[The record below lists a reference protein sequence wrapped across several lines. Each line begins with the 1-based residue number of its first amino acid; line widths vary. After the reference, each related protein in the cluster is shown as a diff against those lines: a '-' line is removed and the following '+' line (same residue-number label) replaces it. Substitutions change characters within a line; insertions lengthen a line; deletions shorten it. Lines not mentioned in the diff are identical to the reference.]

1 MQFDP
6 SPDDDDSREL
16 LEKVDALLKRH
27 QPKRP
32 TVPLEEKPELTA
44 TPPDAPELMELAD
57 LIELPEEPPKQQP
70 KPPPV
75 MQPRVDD
82 TAPFDDIPVL
92 TDIVVEPAEAI
103 ASADA
108 PLPGDQLLDLEERL
122 YRELEAHLV
131 PQLSMAF
138 SKTLNELLNQ
148 AKIHIGVAVRE
159 HLVQELSRES
169 KRLGDRG

>member
-6 SPDDDDSREL
+6 PPEDDDSREL

-32 TVPLEEKPELTA
+32 TAPPEEEPGLTA
-44 TPPDAPELMELAD
+44 PPPEVPELMELAD
-57 LIELPEEPPKQQP
+57 LIELPEEAPKPPP

-75 MQPRVDD
+75 MQPRVAD
-82 TAPFDDIPVL
+82 TVPFDDIPVL
-92 TDIVVEPAEAI
+92 TDIVVEPVEAI
-103 ASADA
+103 APADA
-108 PLPGDQLLDLEERL
+108 PLPGNQLLDLEERL
-122 YRELEAHLV
+122 YRELEARLV

-138 SKTLNELLNQ
+138 SKTLNELLIQ

-159 HLVQELSRES
+159 HLVQELSKTE
-169 KRLGDRG
+169 RLETRD